1 MLWATLAGLSGSACG
16 PVKTVKTVP
25 PGTVKPLKD
34 ATPAELIETYNR
46 TARGVKSLNATV
58 ELKPTAGSA
67 YSGVIEEY
75 HEAKGFLLAQR
86 PAEIRMIGQ
95 APVVGKNI
103 FDMVSDGETFR
114 IFIPSKHKFIVGP
127 AALERTSKK
136 AIENLRPQHLV
147 DAIFWPEIATEQTV
161 LFEEFNDEAG
171 RYYVLTVLKGGAPAE
186 IARKIWFDRVD
197 LQVARLQ
204 TYGAGGRLLGD
215 IRYAAWEPVSPAGE
229 AGAAPSSDTLFPRDI
244 KVMRPRDDYTL
255 AIQVTKLRLNEE
267 IGAERFKLEQPAGTE
282 LVKLSE
288 GDDGA
293 KP

>member
-1 MLWATLAGLSGSACG
+1 MVWATLAALSGGCG

-25 PGTVKPLKD
+25 PGTVKPAKE
-34 ATPAELIETYNR
+34 AARAELIETYNR
-46 TARGVKSLNATV
+46 TASGVKSVNATV
-58 ELKPTAGSA
+58 ELRPTAGSA

-86 PAEIRMIGQ
+86 PAEIRVIGQ

-114 IFIPSKHKFIVGP
+114 IFIPSKHKLIVGP

-147 DAIFWPEIATEQTV
+147 HAIFWPEITPNETV
-161 LFEEFNDEAG
+161 LLEEFNDEAG
-171 RYYVLTVLKGGAPAE
+171 RYYILTVLKGGAPPE
-186 IARKIWFDRVD
+186 IARRIWFGRAD
-197 LQVARLQ
+197 LQVARVQ
-204 TYGAGGRLLGD
+204 TYGPEGKLLGD
-215 IRYAAWEPVSPAGE
+215 IRYGDWEPVSPAGE
-229 AGAAPSSDTLFPRDI
+229 AEAPPSGTMLFPRGI
-244 KVMRPRDDYTL
+244 QLTRPRDDYTL

-267 IGAERFKLEQPAGTE
+267 IAADRFKLEPPAGTE
-282 LVKLSE
+282 LVKLGE
-288 GDDGA
+288 DDDGA